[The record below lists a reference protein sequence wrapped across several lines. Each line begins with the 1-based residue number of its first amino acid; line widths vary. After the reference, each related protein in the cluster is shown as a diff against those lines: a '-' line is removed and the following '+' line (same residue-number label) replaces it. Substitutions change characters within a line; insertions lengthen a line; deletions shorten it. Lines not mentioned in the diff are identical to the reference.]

1 MSVESSQNVVTSF
14 SNKHDCMMNSLKQFY
29 SNDENLKTIMNIL
42 SGNSRISLRIIDWF
56 VTNYSKKNNITY
68 IVSSDNKLVEDMT
81 ELTDIHY
88 HECVVYLNY
97 KSQLKGYQKKYFDP
111 FCRNARIK
119 FYHTETEYFF
129 TTVGQ
134 LNFFRWAI
142 NECILQYIDKHI
154 EEIEQD
160 MNGCYRAIYNVN
172 GQRRSSSN
180 NVSPDG
186 SNSEGTSSS
195 RRRRH
200 ELSACATKTLSK
212 SNVKV
217 VMTFD

>member
-1 MSVESSQNVVTSF
+1 
-14 SNKHDCMMNSLKQFY
+14 MNSLKQFY
-29 SNDENLKTIMNIL
+29 ANEENLKIIMNIL
-42 SGNSRISLRIIDWF
+42 SGDSRISLRIIDWF
-56 VTNYSKKNNITY
+56 VTNYSKKNNITF
-68 IVSSDNKLVEDMT
+68 IVSSDNKLVEDT
-81 ELTDIHY
+81 SELTDIHY

-97 KSQLKGYQKKYFDP
+97 KSQLKGYQKKFFDP

-119 FYHTETEYFF
+119 FYYTEDDYFY

-142 NECILQYIDKHI
+142 NECILQYIEVHI
-154 EEIEQD
+154 DDIEKD

-172 GQRRSSSN
+172 GQRRSSSSSTEDDS
-180 NVSPDG
+180 NVTSSD
-186 SNSEGTSSS
+186 NSSSS

-212 SNVKV
+212 SNYKV